1 MEETKIPLKCVK
13 KVIGLELAQSTQ
25 DLALELA
32 QRGEEEGT
40 MVLACQQTAARKQD
54 GSRFAAGEGGVYF
67 TLILRPAKAD
77 LCALS
82 LSRQAAQAVAEALA
96 QAYGIK
102 TKVKLPNEVLAW
114 DGKTRQW
121 KQIAAVLAETFFEEN
136 SRFALLGV
144 GVNVNNRLTG
154 SAKAKSVSLK
164 QLIGM
169 ETSKEVALDEILTSF
184 WKHYAH
190 WTYSAQ

>member
-1 MEETKIPLKCVK
+1 MKCVK
-13 KVIGLELAQSTQ
+13 RVIGLELAQSTQ

-82 LSRQAAQAVAEALA
+82 LSR
-96 QAYGIK
+96 
-102 TKVKLPNEVLAW
+102 
-114 DGKTRQW
+114 
-121 KQIAAVLAETFFEEN
+121 
-136 SRFALLGV
+136 
-144 GVNVNNRLTG
+144 
-154 SAKAKSVSLK
+154 
-164 QLIGM
+164 
-169 ETSKEVALDEILTSF
+169 
-184 WKHYAH
+184 
-190 WTYSAQ
+190 